1 MAARRLPWHQKEEGD
16 NHGKYEKWMALGLF
30 CCSDRNSCL
39 TGSSLFAAERPPV
52 KIGLLVSYTG
62 IAPLQAKGVSDG
74 VELAVA
80 EVGQKAGGRAIQ
92 LVKEDSEFNP
102 TVGLTKVRRLV
113 EEQKVNFIVGPISQ
127 RRRVGDLRLC
137 SQKPGCLDH
146 SLRLYPGIDCA

>member
-1 MAARRLPWHQKEEGD
+1 MESMRSGWRLV
-16 NHGKYEKWMALGLF
+16 
-30 CCSDRNSCL
+30 CL
-39 TGSSLFAAERPPV
+39 AVLIGILCLAGSSLFAAERPPI

-113 EEQKVNFIVGPISQ
+113 EEQKVNFIVGPISSAVALAIYDYVLKNQ
-127 RRRVGDLRLC
+127 VVWII
-137 SQKPGCLDH
+137 P
-146 SLRLYPGIDCA
+146 CAF